1 MKVLDIGCGWGG
13 MAIHA
18 AKYYGCSVEGVT
30 ISKEQLELGQNKA
43 NKLNLPI
50 ELKFLDYRDLTK
62 TPGKRFDRVISIG
75 MFEHIGHKNYR
86 AFMKTVNHIMKDDGL
101 CLVHTIGSN
110 SSRFNCDPWL
120 NKYIF
125 PHGILPSATQIAKS
139 TDKVLKIEDWHSFG
153 QYYDLTLMAWYKNF
167 NKNWDNINKIN
178 PQKYNIRFK
187 RMWDYYL
194 LICAGLFRSR
204 ECQLWQVVLS
214 KVRNREVYESVR

>member
-1 MKVLDIGCGWGG
+1 MLDSSMSYSCGYWKNAKNLEEAQWNKLDLICKKLKLKPGMKVLDIGCGWGG

-125 PHGILPSATQIAKS
+125 PHGI
-139 TDKVLKIEDWHSFG
+139 
-153 QYYDLTLMAWYKNF
+153 
-167 NKNWDNINKIN
+167 
-178 PQKYNIRFK
+178 
-187 RMWDYYL
+187 
-194 LICAGLFRSR
+194 
-204 ECQLWQVVLS
+204 
-214 KVRNREVYESVR
+214 